1 MDLALAGTKR
11 QLKKVA
17 PEIYA
22 SDLDI

>member
-1 MDLALAGTKR
+1 MDLALAGTKP